1 MFGFLK
7 KKVRATQLHRI
18 NEKKQSPAP
27 DSATAGEQ
35 LNTDLDENLIR
46 LREIIGSSPDMV
58 VRKFNFGPRYSYKA
72 ALFFVD
78 GLVDKKIINETIIKP
93 LMYDMHL
100 LDTQQIRPMKDA
112 SQLQSI
118 LLSVGDVKEVS
129 SFEELI
135 KASLYGN
142 TVLLVDGFSKALDID
157 TKGWQAR
164 SVQEPTIEQVVRGP
178 REGFTETLRYNTALL
193 RRKILNPNLIIE
205 QMIVGEQTRTHI
217 AIAYLKG
224 VSSPELLA
232 EVRSRLSRIK
242 TDAILE
248 SGYIEQFIEDAPY
261 SLFSTVGNTEKP
273 DIAAARILEGRVA
286 ILVDGT
292 PFALTVPMLF
302 IEGFQA
308 AEDYYSRPYYASFI
322 RLLRFA
328 AFFLSILAPAVYVAL
343 LTYHQE
349 FIPTPLLITMAL
361 SVQGIP
367 FPALVE
373 AILMGLIFEI
383 LREGG
388 IRLPQQVGQAI
399 SIVGALV
406 IGQAAVQAGLV
417 DQAMIILIAF
427 TAVSSFLVVTHTDA
441 STLIRF
447 LLVLMAGV
455 LGAFGIVI
463 GLLALL
469 VHLAALR
476 SFGVPYLEPIAP
488 LVIGDLKDSYI
499 RAPWWTMLKR
509 PHLIAVQNPTRQSDN
524 LRPSPPQPDQTEA
537 D

>member
-7 KKVRATQLHRI
+7 KKARAAQLHRI
-18 NEKKQSPAP
+18 NESKQSAAP
-27 DSATAGEQ
+27 DDLAREKLRS
-35 LNTDLDENLIR
+35 DLDENLTR
-46 LREIIGSSPDMV
+46 LREIIGDSTDMV
-58 VRKFNFGPRYSYKA
+58 IRKFNFGPRYRFKA

-100 LDTQQIRPMKDA
+100 LDDQQMMPMKDA
-112 SQLQSI
+112 AQLQSV
-118 LLSVGDVKEVS
+118 LLSVGDVKEIS

-135 KASLYGN
+135 KVSLSGN

-157 TKGWQAR
+157 TKGWQSR
-164 SVQEPTIEQVVRGP
+164 SIQEPAIEQVVRGP
-178 REGFTETLRYNTALL
+178 REGFTETLRFNTALL
-193 RRKILNPNLIIE
+193 RRKILNANLIIE
-205 QMIVGEQTRTHI
+205 PMVLGEQTHTNI

-224 VSSPELLA
+224 VSSPELIS

-248 SGYIEQFIEDAPY
+248 SGYIEQFIEDAPF

-302 IEGFQA
+302 IEGFQS
-308 AEDYYSRPYYASFI
+308 AEDYYSRPYYASFV

-328 AFFLSILAPAVYVAL
+328 AFGLSILAPAVYVAL

-361 SVQGIP
+361 AVQGIP
-367 FPALVE
+367 FPALVQ
-373 AILMGLIFEI
+373 AILMGLMFEI

-417 DQAMIILIAF
+417 DQAMIIVIAF
-427 TAVSSFLVVTHTDA
+427 TAVSSFLVITHTDA
-441 STLIRF
+441 ATLIRF
-447 LLVLMAGV
+447 ALVLMAGA

-463 GLLALL
+463 GLLAVLI
-469 VHLAALR
+469 HLASLR
-476 SFGVPYLEPIAP
+476 SFGIPYLEPIAP

-509 PHLIAVQNPTRQSDN
+509 PHLLAMQNPTRQSGN
-524 LRPSPPQPDQTEA
+524 LRPSPPEPAPTEPD
-537 D
+537 